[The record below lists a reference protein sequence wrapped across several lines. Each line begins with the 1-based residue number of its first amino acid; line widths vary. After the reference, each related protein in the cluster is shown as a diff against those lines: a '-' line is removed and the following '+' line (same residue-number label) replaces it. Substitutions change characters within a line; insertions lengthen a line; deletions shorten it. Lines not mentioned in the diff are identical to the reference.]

1 MAQYDIS
8 MSRPAMST
16 FRRLLPTLLPVALI
30 LVASIVLLCLSSEAR
45 DVGAE
50 AAGLVFTF
58 FSTPFILE
66 TSVAVIGLILVLVVN
81 QRRLEKDKDEWVEM
95 EVPARPSDPE
105 TKTPVG

>member
-1 MAQYDIS
+1 M
-8 MSRPAMST
+8 PA

-30 LVASIVLLCLSSEAR
+30 LGAFTVLLCLSADAR

-66 TSVAVIGLILVLVVN
+66 TTVAVLGLILVLVVN

-95 EVPARPSDPE
+95 EVPARPSDPK
-105 TKTPVG
+105 TKTPVD